1 MKQES
6 LEKALDG
13 FIETLDRLDIDTV
26 DKVELMLNLKSFLSA
41 LDYTR
46 NIEILERDRLS
57 RKYIGGNYETDK
69 SVEVPKRR

>member
-13 FIETLDRLDIDTV
+13 FIETLDKLDIDTV

-69 SVEVPKRR
+69 SVEGPKRR

>member
-57 RKYIGGNYETDK
+57 RKYMGGNYETDK
-69 SVEVPKRR
+69 SVEGPKRR